1 MSDAPASLVGQQ
13 LVVDVGAIA
22 HGGHCVA
29 RHEGRVI
36 FVRHA
41 IPGERVE
48 VVVTDGDA
56 ESRFLRADA
65 IEILDASPDRVEA
78 PCPYAGPG
86 KCGGCDFQHIGTAR
100 QRALLAEVVA
110 EQLSRLAGID
120 WPVKVEAVPGDVD
133 GLAWRTRVRFTAAPD
148 GQLGLYKHR
157 SHDVE
162 PIDRCLIAHP
172 NIPDVRPALRAGA
185 ASAEAVVTALGE
197 QAVVV
202 DRAQAP
208 VVMERADGRLFR
220 VHAGDFWQVH
230 PGAPEALAHAVIDG
244 LKPQPGDRCWDL
256 YAGVGLFSAALAGE
270 VGPSGR
276 VTAVESQRR
285 ALDHARA
292 NLSDLPQVRC
302 VADRVDRFT
311 RGRAAFG
318 RVDLVVVDP
327 PRAGV
332 GGALVKAIAR
342 HKPRA
347 IAYVACDPASLAR
360 DLKTLA
366 GEGYRLESLRAFD
379 IFPMTQHVECVAICR
394 R

>member
-1 MSDAPASLVGQQ
+1 LVGQR
-13 LVVDVGAIA
+13 LVVDIGAIA

-41 IPGERVE
+41 IPGERVQ
-48 VVVTDGDA
+48 VIVTDGDTD
-56 ESRFLRADA
+56 SRFLRADA
-65 IEILDASPDRVEA
+65 VEILAASSDRVDA

-86 KCGGCDFQHIGTAR
+86 RCGGCDFQHISTAR

-110 EQLSRLAGID
+110 EQLQRLAGIE
-120 WPVKVEAVPGDVD
+120 WPVEVEAVPGDAG
-133 GLAWRTRVRFTAAPD
+133 GLGWRTRVRFTATAD
-148 GQLGLYKHR
+148 GRLGLYRHR
-157 SHDVE
+157 SHEVE

-172 NIPDVRPALRAGA
+172 DLPDVEPVLRAGA
-185 ASAEAVVTALGE
+185 HSAEAVVTALGD
-197 QAVVV
+197 QAVVT
-202 DRAQAP
+202 DRADAP

-220 VHAGDFWQVH
+220 VQAGDFWQVH
-230 PGAPEALAHAVIDG
+230 PGAPEVLTHAVVHG
-244 LKPQPGDRCWDL
+244 LKPEAGDRCWDL

-270 VGPSGR
+270 VGPAGR
-276 VTAVESQRR
+276 VTAVESHRR

-302 VADRVDRFT
+302 VTDRVDRFV
-311 RGRAAFG
+311 RGRAAQG

-332 GGALVKAIAR
+332 GAAVIKAIAR
-342 HKPRA
+342 SKPRA
-347 IAYVACDPASLAR
+347 LAYVACDPASLAR

-366 GEGYRLESLRAFD
+366 GEGYRLDSLRAFD